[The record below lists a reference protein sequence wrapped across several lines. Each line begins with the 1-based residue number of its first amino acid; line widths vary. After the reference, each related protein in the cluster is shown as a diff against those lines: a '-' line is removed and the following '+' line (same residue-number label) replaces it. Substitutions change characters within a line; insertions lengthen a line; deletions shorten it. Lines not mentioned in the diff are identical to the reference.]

1 MIPESI
7 FTISRADIAKLKKS
21 RMSGYGVTKNEII
34 FGDSGLESLERNGS
48 IRDLPAEGR
57 FCGIFI

>member
-48 IRDLPAEGR
+48 IQDIP
-57 FCGIFI
+57 